1 MNGEFSEEKA
11 KASDWF
17 RQLRD
22 QICDAFEAVEDS
34 QTTGRFADQPAG
46 RFELTPTQRNSENE
60 TDAGGGLMS
69 VMRGG
74 RVFEKVGVN
83 ISTVYGTLNSRAV
96 AAMAAKKNLPDMHD
110 DPRFW
115 ASGISLVAHMQ
126 NPHAPA
132 VHMNTRMFWT
142 PHGWWFGGGSDLNPC
157 IEYAEDTV
165 AFHDV
170 QKQQCDK
177 HDPAYY
183 PKFKEWADEYF
194 YVPHRNRA
202 RGVGGIFLDD
212 HNTGDWD
219 ADFAFIQDVG
229 RAFLMA
235 FLPVTEKR
243 RNTPWTDGDKDKQ
256 LVHRGLYA
264 EYNLVYD
271 RGTKFGLETGHNVD
285 AVLMSLPPMA
295 KWV

>member
-1 MNGEFSEEKA
+1 MDDMKEQKA
-11 KASDWF
+11 KAAKWF
-17 RQLRD
+17 LDLRD
-22 QICDAFEAVEDS
+22 QICAAFEALEDTQVE
-34 QTTGRFADQPAG
+34 GPFADQPAG
-46 RFELTPTQRNSENE
+46 HFEISDTKRDAADGS
-60 TDAGGGLMS
+60 DAGGGLMS

-83 ISTVYGTLNSRAV
+83 ISTVYGTLGERAV
-96 AAMAAKKNLPDMHD
+96 AAMAARKGLDGMKE

-157 IEYAEDTV
+157 IEYAEDTA
-165 AFHDV
+165 AFHAV

-177 HDPAYY
+177 HDPDYY
-183 PKFKEWADEYF
+183 PRFKAWADEYF
-194 YVPHRNRA
+194 YIPHRNRA

-219 ADFAFIQDVG
+219 GDFAFIQDVG

-243 RNTPWTDGDKDKQ
+243 RNTPWTEADKDTQ

-271 RGTKFGLETGHNVD
+271 RGTKFGLETGHNAD

>member
-96 AAMAAKKNLPDMHD
+96 ASMAAKKNLPDMHD

-115 ASGISLVAHMQ
+115 ASG
-126 NPHAPA
+126 
-132 VHMNTRMFWT
+132 
-142 PHGWWFGGGSDLNPC
+142 
-157 IEYAEDTV
+157 
-165 AFHDV
+165 
-170 QKQQCDK
+170 
-177 HDPAYY
+177 
-183 PKFKEWADEYF
+183 
-194 YVPHRNRA
+194 
-202 RGVGGIFLDD
+202 
-212 HNTGDWD
+212 
-219 ADFAFIQDVG
+219 
-229 RAFLMA
+229 
-235 FLPVTEKR
+235 
-243 RNTPWTDGDKDKQ
+243 
-256 LVHRGLYA
+256 
-264 EYNLVYD
+264 
-271 RGTKFGLETGHNVD
+271 
-285 AVLMSLPPMA
+285 
-295 KWV
+295 